1 MKIFSF
7 LCSLSAAAALLC
19 CAPAAA
25 VNTNKPATKPAST
38 APSAPAKKKKAPAP
52 KAPVKAEHASNLNL
66 VLPEQKL
73 RFVANAARF
82 YDEEQEQKTLAETKK
97 RIADYAA
104 GTPATVKSFV
114 VEIITHSDITG
125 CGLEYGL
132 STESAVDEDA
142 DAPHLGMRRA
152 LLVCNALHKQ
162 LGNKI
167 KTSGGEKSLFYRCYT
182 GSWLNPISQEGDAY
196 GQQSEER
203 KEANRRVEINILPV
217 D

>member
-1 MKIFSF
+1 MKIFSLLSL
-7 LCSLSAAAALLC
+7 LCAAVLLCGTPAAADSQPAAARPAPA
-19 CAPAAA
+19 APAAA
-25 VNTNKPATKPAST
+25 S
-38 APSAPAKKKKAPAP
+38 KKKKAPAP
-52 KAPVKAEHASNLNL
+52 KAPAKTESPRDLNL
-66 VLPEQKL
+66 VLPEQQL
-73 RFVANAARF
+73 RFVENAARF
-82 YDEEQEQKTLAETKK
+82 YDEEQMQKTLAETKK

-104 GTPATVKSFV
+104 ATPATVKSFV
-114 VEIITHSDITG
+114 VEIITHADITG

-162 LGNKI
+162 LGDKL
-167 KTSGGEKSLFYRCYT
+167 KTAGGEKSLLYRCYT
-182 GSWLNPISQEGDAY
+182 GSWLNPISQDKDAY

-203 KEANRRVEINILPV
+203 REANRRVEINIRPV